1 MPDNQNVL
9 FWVTILARAKLK
21 PSQHIVVRDQTYLV
35 EANIRY
41 PNETVLI
48 SRHPFS
54 VMLFQLFQIPDD
66 AIELFWSNCVITC
79 SRIPNLLSKR
89 DSVAL
94 TTILF
99 Q

>member
-79 SRIPNLLSKR
+79 LIIPNALLKT
-89 DSVAL
+89 D
-94 TTILF
+94 ILVLRTF
-99 Q
+99 LFH